1 MKKRRSSDTTQN
13 LGSAK
18 ELWVTLFKDSVGNIA
33 WSDNETLYRYF
44 DMGLSVNDAI
54 ALEFGEPTDDQIE
67 RVNAKR
73 KMISL
78 G

>member
-18 ELWVTLFKDSVGNIA
+18 ELWVTLFKESVGNIA
-33 WSDNETLYRYF
+33 CPDNETLYHYF

-54 ALEFGEPTDDQIE
+54 AREFGEPTEVQIE
-67 RVNAKR
+67 QVNAKR
-73 KMISL
+73 KMISI